1 MEAGIRDIG
10 VIISPETGALVRD
23 ALGDGSRRG
32 ARITYILQAKPLG
45 LAHAVKTARPYLG
58 DDPFLMFLG
67 DNLIQGGVSKAVQ
80 DFLGEGFPALIMLK
94 EVADP
99 RTFGVA
105 VLDVTI
111 EGLKPSWRG
120 ELEITD
126 AIQELLNMGYNV
138 AARKIEGWWLDTGK
152 KDDILEANRAVLDAY
167 ARLEIRGEVDA
178 KSHLS
183 GRVEI
188 GTGTVV
194 KNSVVRGPVVIGRDC
209 VVENCFIGP
218 FTAVGS
224 NCRLYNVGIEHS
236 VILEGCEIK
245 DVQRIEDSLLGKSA
259 RVCHAGDNRRAL
271 RMFLVDDAEL
281 VI

>member
-1 MEAGIRDIG
+1 
-10 VIISPETGALVRD
+10 
-23 ALGDGSRRG
+23 
-32 ARITYILQAKPLG
+32 
-45 LAHAVKTARPYLG
+45 
-58 DDPFLMFLG
+58 MFLG

-80 DFLGEGFPALIMLK
+80 DFLAEGLPALIMLK

-99 RTFGVA
+99 RAFGVA
-105 VLDVTI
+105 VLDGAI

-138 AARKIEGWWLDTGK
+138 AARKVEGWWLDTGK

-178 KSHLS
+178 RSHLS

-188 GTGTVV
+188 GAGTVV
-194 KNSVVRGPVVIGRDC
+194 KNSVVRGPAVIGRDC
-209 VVENCFIGP
+209 VVENCFVGP
-218 FTAVGS
+218 FTAVGD

-271 RMFLVDDAEL
+271 RMFLGDDAEL